1 MEFRDIRELYEQ
13 LDYWREFKPHSV
25 SDNMLKVNKIRSIK
39 HEIATKIDVDD
50 YREYV
55 LER

>member
-13 LDYWREFKPHSV
+13 LDYWREFKPNSV

-39 HEIATKIDVDD
+39 HEIATTIDVDD
-50 YREYV
+50 YRE
-55 LER
+55 